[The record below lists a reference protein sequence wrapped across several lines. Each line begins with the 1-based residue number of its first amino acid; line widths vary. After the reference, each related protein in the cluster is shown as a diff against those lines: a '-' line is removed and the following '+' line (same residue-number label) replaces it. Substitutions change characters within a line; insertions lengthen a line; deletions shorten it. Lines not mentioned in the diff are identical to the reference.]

1 MKDTK
6 EEQTTGQELAR
17 IRDRALEAMPEE
29 LAAAIRFHRKKG
41 SLTQQELARL
51 AGLGK
56 AVIFDIE
63 KGKKT
68 VQLDT
73 VLKVLKILNI
83 EMCFSSPLMKQFLKE
98 QHAQSRSI
106 RSR

>member
-1 MKDTK
+1 MSKTK
-6 EEQTTGQELAR
+6 EPLE
-17 IRDRALEAMPEE
+17 DKLEAERLANQPPEIGPDR
-29 LAAAIRFHRKKG
+29 LAEAIRFHRKKS
-41 SLTQQELARL
+41 SLTQQELAKL

-73 VLKVLKILNI
+73 ILKVLHILNI
-83 EMCFSSPLMKQFLKE
+83 EMVFQSPLMKSFLEK
-98 QHAQSRSI
+98 RVK
-106 RSR
+106 

>member
-1 MKDTK
+1 MSPKNHLRIKSFPK
-6 EEQTTGQELAR
+6 ESALLQENASPAPIDIGIEKL
-17 IRDRALEAMPEE
+17 P
-29 LAAAIRFHRKKG
+29 AAIRFHRKKSG
-41 SLTQQELARL
+41 LTQKDLARL

-73 VLKVLKILNI
+73 LIKVLTILNI
-83 EMCFSSPLMKQFLKE
+83 KMNFSSSIMDRFLDLN
-98 QHAQSRSI
+98 A
-106 RSR
+106 